1 VDRITP
7 EHRSWNMSRIKGKDT
22 TPEKLVRSMFHK
34 AGLRFRIHRKD
45 LPGTPDIVLPM
56 YNSVVF
62 VHGCFWH
69 RHEKCKNA
77 ALPKSNTE
85 FWKEKFE
92 LNVIRDE
99 KNAHKLRSMGWS
111 VYIIWECEVSDE
123 QHIKGIIRQI
133 LKESY
138 RSNIRVEDN

>member
-22 TPEKLVRSMFHK
+22 TPEKLVRSLFHK

-69 RHEKCKNA
+69 RHQNCKNA
-77 ALPKSNTE
+77 TLPKSNTV

-99 KNAHKLRSMGWS
+99 KNTHKLRSMGWK
-111 VYIIWECEVSDE
+111 VYIIWECVVSDE
-123 QHIKGIIRQI
+123 QHIQGIIRQI
-133 LKESY
+133 RE
-138 RSNIRVEDN
+138 